1 MIALLRKL
9 FARRPQRHVPHQW
22 DGTHATCSCGHNSV
36 WDYDLRKHFAD
47 MERIGS

>member
-9 FARRPQRHVPHQW
+9 FARRPQRHYARDW
-22 DGTHATCSCGHNSV
+22 DGTHATCRCGYSNV
-36 WDYDLRKHFAD
+36 WDYSLRKHFAD